1 MAGRMDEEVRLRTWA
16 VGLVALLPLS
26 AAADEVYLKSGGQL
40 SGRIVSR
47 TADMIEVDIGAGRIA
62 VSTSTVLRIEEGRSA
77 LHEYEDRAGKLAPGD
92 ADGWVALG
100 DWASSRGLGTQAREA
115 YTRALSASP
124 NDSRANTALG
134 NVQIG
139 GRWVTEDEGYRAR
152 GYVRFEGEWITPAE
166 HEAIL
171 RERAVEAGQE
181 KVREADARA
190 QEAEARAQEAEQ
202 RARDAEAKAAES
214 QPSSEGL
221 PLWYGWGVGPVSW
234 STNSIAM
241 QPMVTPRMGVPR

>member
-1 MAGRMDEEVRLRTWA
+1 MRRWV
-16 VGLVALLPLS
+16 VGLAALLPLS

-62 VSTSTVLRIEEGRSA
+62 VATSTVLRIEEGRSA
-77 LHEYEDRAGKLAPGD
+77 LHEFEDRAGKLQPGD
-92 ADGWVALG
+92 VEGWVALG

-139 GRWVTEDEGYRAR
+139 GRWVGEEESYRAR

-166 HEAIL
+166 HEAL
-171 RERAVEAGQE
+171 MRERGVEADQE
-181 KVREADARA
+181 RVRQAEARVQEAETRA
-190 QEAEARAQEAEQ
+190 QEAEE
-202 RARDAEAKAAES
+202 RAREAEAKAAES

-234 STNSIAM
+234 STGSIAM
-241 QPMVTPRMGVPR
+241 QPLPTPRTGVPR

>member
-1 MAGRMDEEVRLRTWA
+1 MEVPLRTWV
-16 VGLVALLPLS
+16 VGLAAVLPLS

-62 VSTSTVLRIEEGRSA
+62 VAKSTVLRIEEGHSD
-77 LHEYEDRAGKLAPGD
+77 LQEFEDRAGRLQPGNLE
-92 ADGWVALG
+92 GWVALG

-134 NVQIG
+134 NVQVD
-139 GRWVTEDEGYRAR
+139 GRWVSEEEGYRAR
-152 GYVRFEGEWITPAE
+152 GYVRFEGEWISPSE
-166 HEAIL
+166 HEAIM
-171 RERAVEAGQE
+171 RERAVEADQE
-181 KVREADARA
+181 RVRQAEARV
-190 QEAEARAQEAEQ
+190 QEAEARAQEAEE
-202 RARDAEAKAAES
+202 RAREAEAKAAE
-214 QPSSEGL
+214 PTSEGL

-234 STNSIAM
+234 STGSIAM
-241 QPMVTPRMGVPR
+241 QPIVTPRMGVPR

>member
-1 MAGRMDEEVRLRTWA
+1 VKRWVVVLA
-16 VGLVALLPLS
+16 ALLPLS

-47 TADMIEVDIGAGRIA
+47 TADMIEVDIGAGQISVA
-62 VSTSTVLRIEEGRSA
+62 TSQVLRIEEGRSA
-77 LHEYEDRAGKLAPGD
+77 LHEFEDRASRLQPGD

-115 YTRALSASP
+115 YTRAVSASP

-134 NVQIG
+134 HVQVG
-139 GRWVTEDEGYRAR
+139 GRWVSEEEGYRAR
-152 GYVRFEGEWITPAE
+152 GYVRFEGEWITPSE
-166 HEAIL
+166 HEAIM
-171 RERAVEAGQE
+171 RERGL
-181 KVREADARA
+181 EADQERMRQAEARV

-202 RARDAEAKAAES
+202 RAREAEAKAAES
-214 QPSSEGL
+214 QPTSEGL

-234 STNSIAM
+234 STGSIAM
-241 QPMVTPRMGVPR
+241 QPVVTPRVGVPR